1 MVREHW
7 HTDGSPILK
16 HMTVARRPVLI
27 RGGDGTQSRNHD
39 PLGALWAILEG
50 GEGWQDEREETSGL
64 CHTQGLMTSRP
75 KKIQLCVVASVWA
88 PSLSVAAG
96 SKSENF
102 ESIHNHS
109 AYAQIHKV
117 KD

>member
-39 PLGALWAILEG
+39 PLGALWAILEV
-50 GEGWQDEREETSGL
+50 GEG
-64 CHTQGLMTSRP
+64 
-75 KKIQLCVVASVWA
+75 
-88 PSLSVAAG
+88 
-96 SKSENF
+96 
-102 ESIHNHS
+102 
-109 AYAQIHKV
+109 
-117 KD
+117 